1 LQALTKY
8 KFWLNFY
15 NNKIK
20 GEKMNANKLRNVAI
34 KKEIIELAQEIGHLT
49 ERPVDSVVSY
59 AVRRLWNDIKDGRI
73 ETL

>member
-1 LQALTKY
+1 
-8 KFWLNFY
+8 
-15 NNKIK
+15 
-20 GEKMNANKLRNVAI
+20 MNANKLRNVAI
-34 KKEIIELAQEIGHLT
+34 KKEIIELAQEIGQLT